1 MDTLIGKVPDDWT
14 QVRLAQVCEVLAGP
28 SGASLNQAARRS
40 PDVPVVM
47 PRDFRNNQIVE
58 DNLAM
63 IALEAAKGLSRYRLI
78 PGDVVCAR
86 NGELGR
92 QALVGHGQK
101 GWLFG
106 TACLRLRVGTSIS
119 PRYLIYY
126 LGHPAVRDWIMRNA
140 TGSAIRTLNAKTLGS
155 MPVVLPP
162 GVVQSAIGE
171 VLSALDE
178 KVAVHDQISRT
189 AAALRDSLI
198 PWLVAGSS
206 RINQA

>member
-1 MDTLIGKVPDDWT
+1 MDTLMGKVPDDWAP
-14 QVRLAQVCEVLAGP
+14 VRLAQVCEVLAGP

-58 DNLAM
+58 DNLTA
-63 IALEAAKGLSRYRLI
+63 ITLEAAEGLSRYRLI

-92 QALVGHGQK
+92 QALVGRRQE

-126 LGHPAVRDWIMRNA
+126 LGHPAVSDWIMRNA
-140 TGSAIRTLNAKTLGS
+140 TGSAIRTLSSKTLGS

-162 GVVQSAIGE
+162 SAVQSAIGE
-171 VLSALDE
+171 VLGALDE

-198 PWLVAGSS
+198 PLLMVGSS
-206 RINQA
+206 RIDQA